1 MSVYTNSSEKNLLNL
16 GRQTLALD
24 VSTRNPYFA
33 TIVGFEA
40 GILATGLYNAL
51 YGYRAGY
58 KINKAQRN
66 VFLGAN
72 AGLNAN
78 SDDNVLI
85 GFNAGKEIVSG
96 IQNIHIGNFACDHL
110 NGNNNIMIGFKNTFN
125 TGTLLVNSSNNVG
138 VGFQSTILGYFN
150 NCYGNNNDIIS
161 VAATVLGSRIT
172 DHSSNSLL
180 IGQNIANTG
189 NNAFIIHTKNQATLQ
204 GLENSN
210 ANYFNIQDFLVG
222 NVDTTGKYVLSVQ
235 SSNLNLQSAKA
246 QIFLSSNITFF
257 VGEGQGLTIDETV
270 SVTGK
275 YSSLQLSQN
284 VFIGSSNRYLSI
296 EEAVNLVG
304 TYGFLSIQSNLARL
318 SSGPGNAVLD
328 LTTHSTTITQSNKSS
343 LFMDDI
349 VSVQGKFSEMILG
362 SNYVTIAH
370 DDKSWVNMDES
381 VRIGT
386 IYSDVLLSSN
396 VISISGPESKLEI
409 GSNFC
414 YMSNSD
420 VSALI
425 VDKSFQYKAPDYAG
439 SIILTSNFAHIN
451 RGSAPGS
458 LYIDDI
464 VNLQGLH
471 SGLLLSSNMN
481 SLTQSSNSQFVMDT
495 TLQLR
500 GTYGGLVVGSN
511 YVSCSNSSNSFLHMS
526 ESVLLNTRHGSQFL
540 LSSNNLVLQLNS
552 ASFNSNSIVLTESNA
567 THTADNLLVNARL
580 RCNSNASFM
589 SSLRMCRSNFD
600 VSYWDIFLGRDGPPE
615 AADLVFKSRNGTV
628 VSWTD
633 DFAPEILNFTGK
645 HRCSLGAGAT
655 DTQNLIGCIVIA
667 QGRYSNLEDKNV
679 IDIDEAIPVVE
690 LAPKKYDARAFGVI
704 SGFETS
710 SKHRTYRLGNMMFS
724 RPKPMDVQDK
734 VIVNSV
740 GEGAI
745 WVVDCNGGFDNGDL
759 ITTSHVLGY
768 GMRQKSKVIKA
779 YTVGKITCDCAFDV
793 DSDIY
798 RCEVFLH
805 QGKIY
810 KRALV
815 GCVYKF

>member
-110 NGNNNIMIGFKNTFN
+110 NGNNNIMIGFKNTFD

-150 NCYGNNNDIIS
+150 NCYGNNNDITS

-189 NNAFIIHTKNQATLQ
+189 NNSFVIHTKNQATLQ

-210 ANYFNIQDFLVG
+210 ANYFNIQDFLIG
-222 NVDTTGKYVLSVQ
+222 NVDNTGKYVFSIQ
-235 SSNLNLQSAKA
+235 SSNLNLQSAQA

-257 VGEGQGLTIDETV
+257 VGDGQGLTIDETV

-284 VFIGSSNRYLSI
+284 VFIGASNRYLSI
-296 EEAVNLVG
+296 DEAVDLVG

-349 VSVQGKFSEMILG
+349 VSIQGKFSEMILG
-362 SNYVTIAH
+362 SNYVTIAN
-370 DDKSWVNMDES
+370 DDNSWVNMDES

-386 IYSDVLLSSN
+386 VYSDLLLSSN

-409 GSNFC
+409 GSNIC

-425 VDKSFQYKAPDYAG
+425 IDKSFQFKAPDYAG
-439 SIILTSNFAHIN
+439 SIILTSNYAHIN
-451 RGSAPGS
+451 RGTQPGS
-458 LYIDDI
+458 LFIDNV

-481 SLTQSSNSQFVMDT
+481 SLTQSSNSQFIMDT

-500 GTYGGLVVGSN
+500 GTYGGLVIGSN
-511 YVSCSNSSNSFLHMS
+511 YVSCSNSSNSSLHMS
-526 ESVLLNTRHGSQFL
+526 ESVLMNTRHGTQLL
-540 LSSNNLVLQLNS
+540 LSSNNLVLQLNQ
-552 ASFNSNSIVLTESNA
+552 ASYNSIVMTESNVI
-567 THTADNLLVNARL
+567 HTADTLSINARL

-589 SSLRMCRSNFD
+589 STLRMCRSNFD
-600 VSYWDIFLGRDGPPE
+600 TSYWDIFLGRDGPPE

-645 HRCSLGAGAT
+645 HRCSFGDAVTAQT
-655 DTQNLIGCIVIA
+655 SELIGRIVIS
-667 QGRYSNLEDKNV
+667 QGKYCNLEDKNV

-690 LAPKKYDARAFGVI
+690 LAHKKYDTRAFGVI
-704 SGFETS
+704 SGFETA
-710 SKHRTYRLGNMMFS
+710 SKLRTYRLGNMTFS
-724 RPKPMDVQDK
+724 RPKPPDVQGK

-745 WVVDCNGGFDNGDL
+745 WVVDCNGRFCNGDL
-759 ITTSHVLGY
+759 ITTSHVEGC
-768 GMRQKSKVIKA
+768 GMRQKSKVIKT
-779 YTVGKITCDCAFDV
+779 YTVGKITCDCDFEL
-793 DSDIY
+793 DSKIY
-798 RCEVFLH
+798 TCHVFVY
-805 QGKIY
+805 QGRIY

>member
-96 IQNIHIGNFACDHL
+96 IQNIHIGNFAGDHL
-110 NGNNNIMIGFKNTFN
+110 NGNNNIMIGFKNTFD
-125 TGTLLVNSSNNVG
+125 TSTLLVNSSNNVG

-161 VAATVLGSRIT
+161 VAATVLGTRIT

-189 NNAFIIHTKNQATLQ
+189 NNSFVIHTRNQSNLQ

-222 NVDTTGKYVLSVQ
+222 DVDNTGKYVFSVQ
-235 SSNLNLQSAKA
+235 SSNLNLQSDQAK
-246 QIFLSSNITFF
+246 IFLSSNITFF
-257 VGEGQGLTIDETV
+257 VGQGQGLTIDETV

-296 EEAVNLVG
+296 EQAVDLVG

-409 GSNFC
+409 GSNMC

-439 SIILTSNFAHIN
+439 SMILTSNYAYIN
-451 RGSAPGS
+451 RGAKPGS
-458 LYIDDI
+458 LFIDDI

-471 SGLLLSSNMN
+471 SGVLLSSNMN
-481 SLTQSSNSQFVMDT
+481 SLTQSSNSQIIMDN

-500 GTYGGLVVGSN
+500 GRYGGLVIGSN
-511 YVSCSNSSNSFLHMS
+511 YVSCSNSSNSSLHMS
-526 ESVLLNTRHGSQFL
+526 ESVLMNTRHGTQLL
-540 LSSNNLVLQLNS
+540 LSSNNLILQLNS
-552 ASFNSNSIVLTESNA
+552 AYNSNSIVMTESNV
-567 THTADNLLVNARL
+567 THTADTLSINARL

-589 SSLRMCRSNFD
+589 STLRMCRSNFD
-600 VSYWDIFLGRDGPPE
+600 TSYWDIFLGRDGPPE

-645 HRCSLGAGAT
+645 HRCSFGDDAVNAPT
-655 DTQNLIGCIVIA
+655 LIGCIVIA
-667 QGRYSNLEDKNV
+667 QGKYSNLEDKTV
-679 IDIDEAIPVVE
+679 LEIDEAIPVVE
-690 LAPKKYDARAFGVI
+690 LAQKKYDARAFGVI

-710 SKHRTYRLGNMMFS
+710 GKHRTYRLGNMIFS
-724 RPKPMDVQDK
+724 RPKPVYVQEK

-745 WVVDCNGGFDNGDL
+745 WVVDVNGEFCNGDL
-759 ITTSHVLGY
+759 ITTSHIAGY
-768 GMRQKSKVIKA
+768 GMRQKSKVIKS
-779 YTVGKITCDCAFDV
+779 YTVGKITCDCAFDIN
-793 DSDIY
+793 SDIY
-798 RCEVFLH
+798 KCEVFLH
-805 QGKIY
+805 QDKLY